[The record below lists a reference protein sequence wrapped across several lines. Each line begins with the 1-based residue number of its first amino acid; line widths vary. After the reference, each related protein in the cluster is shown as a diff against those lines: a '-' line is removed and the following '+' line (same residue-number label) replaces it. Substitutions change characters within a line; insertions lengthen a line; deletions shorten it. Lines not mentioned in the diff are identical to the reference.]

1 VSSLPLFDRYAVDDV
16 CAKRHGGSPTSEDA
30 HDSIREHKE
39 AQRQRILRCLEAR
52 GPRGGTCEEVARQI
66 GMRYT
71 TVSGRLSELK
81 NHKDGRAK
89 DSGYRRPTTSG
100 HGAAV
105 VVLAR
110 YAALVLAEASR

>member
-1 VSSLPLFDRYAVDDV
+1 VSGLPLFDRYAVDDV
-16 CAKRHGGSPTSEDA
+16 CAKRHRGAPTSEDA

-39 AQRQRILRCLEAR
+39 AQRQRILRCLEVQ
-52 GPRGGTCEEVARQI
+52 GPRGGICEEIARQL

-81 NHKDGRAK
+81 NHKDGRARE
-89 DSGYRRPTTSG
+89 SGRRRRTTSG

-110 YAALVLAEASR
+110 YVALVLTEVSA